1 MVILTFATVSK
12 PCPAI
17 VQRAYNHFTFSMVS
31 VSSLVCFD
39 LFVLPLHTTKL
50 LNGENDKRPVD
61 ASGHPPDINT
71 DDQTCIANLLTQAS
85 KCLKWWGVMAGSS
98 GHVWWGS
105 RIWSS
110 PSTSWTF
117 LQHSLLDTMVAHTHT
132 HNFTCMNP
140 AGQIQRRWR
149 GKVVSTFNICSLSWM
164 HKGLRCHEDHWSTWP
179 MSCKSVVPRI
189 PAPQR
194 IWFGTPYM
202 QTLHTTQWNCSLSAS
217 PWFLNKNNHRPGKPP
232 SLMQPWMIAISYQ
245 LPGCVF
251 QA

>member
-1 MVILTFATVSK
+1 MCDEGREFDPVLQLAGHFCSIL
-12 PCPAI
+12 
-17 VQRAYNHFTFSMVS
+17 
-31 VSSLVCFD
+31 
-39 LFVLPLHTTKL
+39 
-50 LNGENDKRPVD
+50 
-61 ASGHPPDINT
+61 
-71 DDQTCIANLLTQAS
+71 
-85 KCLKWWGVMAGSS
+85 CLIQWW
-98 GHVWWGS
+98 
-105 RIWSS
+105 
-110 PSTSWTF
+110 
-117 LQHSLLDTMVAHTHT
+117 HTHT